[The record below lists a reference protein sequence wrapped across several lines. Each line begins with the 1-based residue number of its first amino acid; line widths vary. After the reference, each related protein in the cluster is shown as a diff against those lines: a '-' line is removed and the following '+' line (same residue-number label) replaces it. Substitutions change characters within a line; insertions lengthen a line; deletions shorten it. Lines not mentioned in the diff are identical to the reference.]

1 MKRVLFMILAMASIS
16 AIGQC
21 PANQVEVTIQMFTDF
36 YPEENYWQLTP
47 NGAGCGNSVITEGA
61 NLDVGCAGNES
72 EANGEEYL
80 PNDTVLVGP
89 MCLDSG
95 SYDIIFVDS
104 WGDGGMD
111 FQVFEG
117 STLMNVYMGSGDG
130 NVFTFTIGSSNLP
143 QNDMPCNATLI
154 YPDSLP
160 VLMSNLA
167 STSSIGEP
175 APMTLGCAIPGSW
188 CENTVTNTV
197 WAKFNPEAN
206 AAYLISTCDSLTDLD
221 TQIALYRVSD
231 CNDFSTFTL
240 VHSND
245 DQTNGCMSGAMYA
258 STLTTS
264 CLDTAYTYYIQI
276 DGYSGLQGN
285 FALRIETSAVVF
297 DTLEAYM
304 TNILCPPSPGLIQ
317 TGAIMPYI
325 TDMGVDL
332 HCSWTSSNG
341 FESGENYIDSLL
353 PGTYYLTAIDACNNT
368 YNVEYVIAEPTPW
381 TVEAISQGPAC
392 PESNDGAISIVAA
405 GATAPYFMFWQGPNN
420 FFEYTL
426 DITDLDEGL
435 YQGFLSDNFG
445 CSYNL
450 EVTLEPTLDLN
461 PGLPDTT
468 QICFGDE
475 LVLICGTLPADASI
489 VWSDGSTGN
498 TLAYPALS
506 FPVTSQ
512 VDFSVTISTPQ
523 GCEETHDVIVLVDQS
538 CVGVDELSS
547 VDVSI
552 FPNPSNGLFQVK
564 SVKGGQ
570 FQVYNTQGKWMESF
584 KLNANGSIALGQD
597 WSAGLYMI
605 TNGEESI
612 HLIKE

>member
-1 MKRVLFMILAMASIS
+1 MVLAIASFS
-16 AIGQC
+16 AKSQC
-21 PANQVEVTIQMFTDF
+21 PANQVEVSIQMFTDF
-36 YPEENYWQLTP
+36 YPEENYWQLNT

-72 EANGEEYL
+72 AANGEEYL
-80 PNDTVLVGP
+80 PNDTILVGP
-89 MCLDSG
+89 LCLDSG

-104 WGDGGMD
+104 WGDGGMG

-117 STLMNVYMGSGDG
+117 TSLMNVFMGSGNG

-143 QNDMPCNATLI
+143 QNDMPCNATLV

-160 VLMSNLA
+160 VLMSNLSSTA
-167 STSSIGEP
+167 SAGEP
-175 APMTLGCAIPGSW
+175 APMTLGCAVPGSW
-188 CENTVTNTV
+188 CENSITNTV
-197 WAKFNPEAN
+197 WAKFNPAPG
-206 AAYLISTCDSLTDLD
+206 ATYLISTCDSLTDLD
-221 TQIALYRVSD
+221 TQIALYKVVD
-231 CNDFSTFTL
+231 CSDFSTYTL

-245 DQTNGCMSGAMYA
+245 DQINGCNSGAFYA

-264 CLDTAYTYYIQI
+264 CLDTAYTYYLQI
-276 DGYSGLQGN
+276 DGYGGSVGN
-285 FALRIETSAVVF
+285 FALRIETTEMFF
-297 DTLEAYM
+297 DTLDAEIS
-304 TNILCPPSPGLIQ
+304 NIFCPATDGVVQ
-317 TGAIMPYI
+317 TGSIMPYI
-325 TDMGVDL
+325 TDMGIDL
-332 HCSWTSSNG
+332 HCSWTSTNG

-353 PGTYYLTAIDACNNT
+353 PGTYYLTAIDGCNNT
-368 YNVEYVIAEPTPW
+368 YTAEYIIAEPAPW
-381 TVEAISQGPAC
+381 VVDIVSQGPSC
-392 PESNDGAISIVAA
+392 PESNDGTISILAA

-426 DITDLDEGL
+426 DIANLDEGL
-435 YQGFLSDNFG
+435 YMGYLSDNFG

-498 TLAYPALS
+498 TLSYPGMS

-523 GCEETHDVIVLVDQS
+523 GCEETHNVVVLVDQS
-538 CVGVDELSS
+538 CVGVDELSLS
-547 VDVSI
+547 DVSI
-552 FPNPSNGLFQVK
+552 FPNPSQDLFQIK
-564 SVKGGQ
+564 SVNGGQ
-570 FQVYNTQGKWMESF
+570 FQVYNAQGQWVQNFNLK
-584 KLNANGSIALGQD
+584 ANSSMLIGNN
-597 WSAGLYMI
+597 WSSGLYML
-605 TNGEESI
+605 TNGQESI
-612 HLIKE
+612 RLIKE